1 MAEKDATASGD
12 DAIRVSGMQFAYE
25 VEDPIFFDFNLDLPA
40 GSRCLLVGANGSG
53 KIIDFDF
60 PLWFW
65 ISDLTSYFSL
75 RQSKVKDI
83 LLLILI

>member
-40 GSRCLLVGANGSG
+40 GSRCLLVGANGSVTM
-53 KIIDFDF
+53 IDF
-60 PLWFW
+60 
-65 ISDLTSYFSL
+65 
-75 RQSKVKDI
+75 
-83 LLLILI
+83 

>member
-53 KIIDFDF
+53 FGSAIR
-60 PLWFW
+60 LVM
-65 ISDLTSYFSL
+65 FSA
-75 RQSKVKDI
+75 RMES
-83 LLLILI
+83 